1 MRRSDPDTYPVAFGG
16 PAPLPAPADAII
28 AALVPHVTPARWRRM
43 QAVAAARS
51 YAVQPVLES
60 FHDPH
65 NASAVLRSCDAF
77 GIQRVHVVPGEE
89 EFLAA
94 RKVSRG
100 TDRWLELV
108 RHEAIATCLGGL
120 REAGFKVFVAS
131 MEGDVH
137 PAELAT
143 EPKVAVV
150 FGNERKGPSPSAREL
165 ADGTYAVPMRGFVE
179 SLNVSVAA
187 AITLQAVMR
196 GRPGDLSAHERQ
208 ALEARYLMTT
218 LASAEAI
225 LRERGVL
232 S

>member
-1 MRRSDPDTYPVAFGG
+1 MRRSDPDTYPVPLGEL
-16 PAPLPAPADAII
+16 PLPAAPEAII
-28 AALVPHVTPARWRRM
+28 DALVPHVTPARWARM

-51 YAVQPVLES
+51 YAVQPVLEA

-100 TDRWLELV
+100 ADRWLDLV
-108 RHEAIATCLGGL
+108 HHEAIEPCLEGL
-120 REAGFKVFVAS
+120 RHAGFKVFVAS

-143 EPKVAVV
+143 EPQVAVV
-150 FGNERKGPSPSAREL
+150 FGNERKGPSPAAREL

-187 AITLQAVMR
+187 AITLQAVMHL
-196 GRPGDLSAHERQ
+196 RPGDLTEPERR

-218 LASAEAI
+218 LASADAI
-225 LRERGVL
+225 LRERGVVG
-232 S
+232 

>member
-1 MRRSDPDTYPVAFGG
+1 MPLGG
-16 PAPLPAPADAII
+16 PAPLPAPAEAIV
-28 AALVPHVTPARWRRM
+28 AALVPHVTPARWARM
-43 QAVAAARS
+43 QAVAASRS
-51 YAVQPVLES
+51 YAVQPVLEA

-108 RHEAIATCLGGL
+108 AHEGIAPCLDGL
-120 REAGFKVFVAS
+120 KAQGFEIYVAS

-143 EPKVAVV
+143 VPKVAVV
-150 FGNERKGPSPSAREL
+150 FGNERRGPSPTARAL
-165 ADGTYAVPMRGFVE
+165 SDGTYAVPMRGFVE

-187 AITLQAVMR
+187 AITLQAVMH
-196 GRPGDLSAHERQ
+196 GRPGDLTETERR